1 MEENACNQQSRKEL
15 IFRLKKNIK
24 QNKTV
29 NEQNKWTKNTN
40 RQIIN
45 SQ

>member
-24 QNKTV
+24 QNNKLT
-29 NEQNKWTKNTN
+29 EQMDKEY
-40 RQIIN
+40 Q
-45 SQ
+45 